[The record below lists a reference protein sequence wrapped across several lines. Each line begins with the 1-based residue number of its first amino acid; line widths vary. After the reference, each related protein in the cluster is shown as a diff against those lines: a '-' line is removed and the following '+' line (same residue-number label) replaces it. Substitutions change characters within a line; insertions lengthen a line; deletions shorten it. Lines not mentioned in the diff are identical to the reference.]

1 MRSIPLAMTW
11 ELLHRG
17 RWWLIGAMLC
27 ASALPAIIFA
37 ALANERGFDPHFDG
51 LIVIHVVMMQI
62 NMFIF
67 GAAVFAAQGHPSRL
81 YTYPVSNS
89 TIVAWHLLPAMAV
102 MALETLVST
111 AALNAVFDLGWPLWG
126 PAIFLT
132 VMLAAINA
140 VFWLTEKSAWV
151 AFAIGAV
158 AAVLGCWFKS
168 RFGPVF
174 SEPTHFWTEVTAG
187 EFLTMLA
194 IGVLAYAVAVVAV
207 ARNRRGALLPALGI
221 VAWIERTF
229 DPAPE
234 LGVPFRSA
242 AHAQFWF
249 EWRRKGWFMPGA
261 LAIGVF
267 GASCVWLVLSRRP
280 QDILFGLFG
289 GGVLLPLFG
298 FIGGIVIGNVGP
310 ADSDHKM
317 AQFLAMRPMTT
328 GDMART
334 ILKAAARS
342 VLIAWG
348 IWAAAILA
356 VYAILTITI
365 SISAI
370 AAQSLP
376 WWFIPATLLGNWIVM
391 AVGAAI
397 RLTGRLKP
405 LLALFLSVISLPIA
419 IAAIIAIAN
428 QRLLG
433 QGVATIIGVGFVL
446 ATMWAFNAARRR
458 ALIGSPTLLIAL
470 IGWIALGTL
479 AAVPWPLYHPTPL
492 GGYIFILGLLALAVA
507 PLATFPLALA
517 WNRTR

>member
-11 ELLHRG
+11 ELLCRG

-27 ASALPAIIFA
+27 ANVLPAIIFA
-37 ALANERGFDPHFDG
+37 ALAKERGFDPHFDG

-126 PAIFLT
+126 PAMFLT

-174 SEPTHFWTEVTAG
+174 SDPTHFWTDVTAG

-194 IGVLAYAVAVVAV
+194 LGVLAYAAAVAAV
-207 ARNRRGALLPALGI
+207 ARNRRGAPLPALGI
-221 VAWIERTF
+221 VAWIQRTF
-229 DPAPE
+229 DPAPVV
-234 LGVPFRSA
+234 GVPFRSA

-249 EWRRKGWFMPGA
+249 EWRRKGWVMPVA
-261 LAIGVF
+261 VVLCIIG
-267 GASCVWLVLSRRP
+267 STCLWLIFSRRP
-280 QDILFGLFG
+280 QDLFIGFFG
-289 GGVLLPLFG
+289 GGALLSLFG

-310 ADSDHKM
+310 TDANSRM
-317 AQFLAMRPMTT
+317 GQFFATRPMTS
-328 GDMART
+328 GDLART
-334 ILKAAARS
+334 ILKTATRS
-342 VLIAWG
+342 LLIAWG
-348 IWAAAILA
+348 IWAAAVLALYVILSGTMPILA
-356 VYAILTITI
+356 IT
-365 SISAI
+365 SHH
-370 AAQSLP
+370 SLP
-376 WWFIPATLLGNWIVM
+376 WWYIPATLLGPWIVM
-391 AVGAAI
+391 VVGAAI
-397 RLTGRLKP
+397 HLTGRLRP
-405 LLALFLSVISLPIA
+405 LLAELR
-419 IAAIIAIAN
+419 
-428 QRLLG
+428 QRL
-433 QGVATIIGVGFVL
+433 T
-446 ATMWAFNAARRR
+446 
-458 ALIGSPTLLIAL
+458 
-470 IGWIALGTL
+470 
-479 AAVPWPLYHPTPL
+479 
-492 GGYIFILGLLALAVA
+492 
-507 PLATFPLALA
+507 
-517 WNRTR
+517 